1 MDSPELLGFLAG
13 TPLIDGH
20 NDLLIHYLDESGTSF
35 VSPASYDIGSWTA
48 GQSDLP
54 RMKAGRI
61 GASIF
66 TVAIL
71 DQQDREAG
79 IKGSTDLLRAIA
91 AQHPDDF
98 EVVTSAGG
106 LLHAFEAGRIAALM
120 GLEGGDQ
127 IGDSLDM
134 VATLHRHGVR
144 AMTLTWEGT
153 NQIGDSNADVPE
165 HGGLSPFGT
174 EVVREMNRLGMLV
187 DLSHAAET
195 TALDALSVSRSPVI
209 FSHSS
214 AKALCPSP
222 RNLSDD
228 LLRRVAANGGIVMI
242 SFVAQFSSPDYWA
255 WYERG
260 EQHWARLKRN
270 HGDDATAVT
279 RAMER
284 WDEEHPAPVATLHQV
299 ADHVD
304 HVRRIAG
311 VDHVGLGSDFDG
323 MGSFRVTG
331 LEDASKV
338 SALLVELAR
347 RGWTAADLRKLAG
360 ENFLRVL
367 RAVEDGADDAR
378 AESGSIS
385 FR

>member
-1 MDSPELLGFLAG
+1 MDRVEPLAALAG

-35 VSPASYDIGSWTA
+35 AGATSYDIGSRTA

-54 RMKAGRI
+54 RMRAGRI
-61 GASIF
+61 GAAIF

-79 IKGSTDLLRAIA
+79 IRASTELLRAIA
-91 AQHPDDF
+91 AEHPNDF
-98 EVVTSAGG
+98 EVVTSAAG
-106 LLHAFEAGRIAALM
+106 LVNAFEAGRIAALM

-127 IGDSLDM
+127 LGDALDM
-134 VATLHRHGVR
+134 LATVHRYGVR
-144 AMTLTWEGT
+144 AITLTWEAT
-153 NQIGDSNADVPE
+153 NLIGDSNADVSK
-165 HGGLSPFGT
+165 HGGLSQFGSA
-174 EVVREMNRLGMLV
+174 VVREMDRLGMLV

-195 TALDALSVSRSPVI
+195 TALDAIEVSRSPVI

-222 RNLSDD
+222 RNVSDD
-228 LLRRVAANGGIVMI
+228 LLRRVAANGGIVMV
-242 SFVAQFSSPDYWA
+242 SFVAQFTSPEYWA

-260 EQHWARLKRN
+260 EQEWARLQRV
-270 HGDDATAVT
+270 HGDDRAAVT
-279 RAMER
+279 AAMQQ
-284 WDEEHPAPVATLHQV
+284 WDQAHPAPVATLQQV
-299 ADHVD
+299 ADHAD
-304 HVRRIAG
+304 HVRRVAG

-323 MGSFRVTG
+323 MGSFRVSG
-331 LEDASKV
+331 LEDASTV

-347 RGWTAADLRKLAG
+347 RGWGDADLRKLAG

-367 RAVEDGADDAR
+367 RAVEAGADDA
-378 AESGSIS
+378 
-385 FR
+385 